1 LIGVFALA
9 LLVTCLDISSK
20 VEGFVNGM
28 LGVMIIISYFWMLI
42 ESDVKYYANPVV
54 SLAGSI
60 FYGLALL
67 VLIP

>member
-1 LIGVFALA
+1 
-9 LLVTCLDISSK
+9 
-20 VEGFVNGM
+20 M
-28 LGVMIIISYFWMLI
+28 LGLMIIVSYFWMLI

-54 SLAGSI
+54 SLAGCI